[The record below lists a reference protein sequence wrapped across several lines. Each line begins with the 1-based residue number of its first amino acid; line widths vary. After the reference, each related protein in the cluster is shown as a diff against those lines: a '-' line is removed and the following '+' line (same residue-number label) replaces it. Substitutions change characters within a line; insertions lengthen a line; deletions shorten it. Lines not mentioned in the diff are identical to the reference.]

1 MRNLLSYLFPQ
12 NILKQKSALNG
23 LLEVNLVNGK
33 KILDSSHSNYS
44 FGSLQKILKRGIQE
58 IPLITESKN
67 ILILGMGAGSVVE
80 TLRND
85 FNSNA
90 QIDLVDFDPVIIE
103 IAKQHFNLHLNKNVN
118 LIEADAHQYLKEC
131 KQQYDLIIVDLF
143 IDNNIPE
150 KFIGTDFVQY
160 LNKQL
165 TKKGSIVYNTMRQTL
180 SPEKRQRL
188 QESFKNLNLLVKTIE
203 RVHGTNDLLIIKK

>member
-85 FNSNA
+85 FNSDA

-103 IAKQHFNLHLNKNVN
+103 IAKQHFNLHLKENVK
-118 LIEADAHQYLKEC
+118 LIEADAYQYLKEC
-131 KQQYDLIIVDLF
+131 KQQYELIIVDLF
-143 IDNNIPE
+143 IDNHIPE
-150 KFIGTDFVQY
+150 KFIGIDFIQ
-160 LNKQL
+160 LLTKQL
-165 TKKGSIVYNTMRQTL
+165 TKKGSIVFNTMRQTL
-180 SPEKRQRL
+180 SLEKRQRL

>member
-103 IAKQHFNLHLNKNVN
+103 IAKQHFNLHLKENVK

-131 KQQYDLIIVDLF
+131 EQQYELIIVDLF
-143 IDNNIPE
+143 IDNHIPE
-150 KFIGTDFVQY
+150 KFIGTDFIQH
-160 LNKQL
+160 LTKQL
-165 TKKGSIVYNTMRQTL
+165 TKKGSIVFNTMKQTL
-180 SPEKRQRL
+180 SLEKRQRL

-203 RVHGTNDLLIIKK
+203 RVQGTNDLLIIKK

>member
-23 LLEVNLVNGK
+23 LLEVNLVKGK

-103 IAKQHFNLHLNKNVN
+103 IAKQHFNLHLKENVK

-131 KQQYDLIIVDLF
+131 EQQYELIIVDLF
-143 IDNNIPE
+143 IDNHIPE
-150 KFIGTDFVQY
+150 KFIGTDFIQH
-160 LNKQL
+160 LTKQL
-165 TKKGSIVYNTMRQTL
+165 TKKGSIVFNTMKQTL
-180 SPEKRQRL
+180 SLEKRQRL

-203 RVHGTNDLLIIKK
+203 RVQGTNDLLIIKK

>member
-118 LIEADAHQYLKEC
+118 LIEADAYQYLKEC
-131 KQQYDLIIVDLF
+131 KQLYDLIIVDLF
-143 IDNNIPE
+143 IDNSIPE
-150 KFIGTDFVQY
+150 KFVGPDFVQY
-160 LNKQL
+160 LNNQL
-165 TKKGSIVYNTMRQTL
+165 AKKGSIVYNTMRQTL

>member
-33 KILDSSHSNYS
+33 KILDSSNSNYS

-58 IPLITESKN
+58 IPLVKQSNN
-67 ILILGMGAGSVVE
+67 ILVLGMGAGSVVE

-103 IAKQHFNLHLNKNVN
+103 IAKQHFNLHLNKNVK

-131 KQQYDLIIVDLF
+131 QQQYDLIIVDLF
-143 IDNNIPE
+143 IDNTIPE
-150 KFIGTDFVQY
+150 KFIGLDFVQH
-160 LNKQL
+160 LTTQL
-165 TKKGSIVYNTMRQTL
+165 TKKGSIIFNTMRQTL
-180 SPEKRQRL
+180 SLEKRQRL

-203 RVHGTNDLLIIKK
+203 RVQGTNDLLIIKK

>member
-103 IAKQHFNLHLNKNVN
+103 IAKQHFNLHLKENVK

-131 KQQYDLIIVDLF
+131 EQQYELIIVDLF
-143 IDNNIPE
+143 IDNHIPE
-150 KFIGTDFVQY
+150 KFIGTDFIQH
-160 LNKQL
+160 LTKQL
-165 TKKGSIVYNTMRQTL
+165 TKKGSIVFNTMKQTL
-180 SPEKRQRL
+180 SLEKRQLL

-203 RVHGTNDLLIIKK
+203 RVQGTNDLLIIKK

>member
-12 NILKQKSALNG
+12 NILKQKSVLNG

-44 FGSLQKILKRGIQE
+44 FGSLQKILERGIQE
-58 IPLITESKN
+58 IPLVKQSNN
-67 ILILGMGAGSVVE
+67 ILVLGMGAGSVVE

-103 IAKQHFNLHLNKNVN
+103 IAKQHFNLHLNKNVK

-150 KFIGTDFVQY
+150 KFIGLDFVQH
-160 LNKQL
+160 LTTQL
-165 TKKGSIVYNTMRQTL
+165 TKKGSIIFNTMRQTL
-180 SPEKRQRL
+180 SLEKRQRL

-203 RVHGTNDLLIIKK
+203 RVQGTNDLLIIKK

>member
-118 LIEADAHQYLKEC
+118 LIEADAYQYLKEC
-131 KQQYDLIIVDLF
+131 KQLYDLIIVDLF
-143 IDNNIPE
+143 IDNSIPE
-150 KFIGTDFVQY
+150 KFVGPDFVQY

-165 TKKGSIVYNTMRQTL
+165 AKKGSIVYNTMRQTL